1 MQETLPFKRTISKWL
16 KILLKILAIL
26 FVLMVVLYLSMAFY
40 INTNKEKILASVTSQ
55 INENIDGKIKI
66 GAMDPTFV
74 QGFPRISLRLRNV
87 EIIDNRWQEHQKT
100 LIKAN
105 DFNLSINALA
115 FLFGEVEIRKIEISN
130 AKIHLFTDENG
141 YSNTSV
147 FGKKNNKNQNKESDE
162 SFGRIKGFDFKN
174 VQFISQNK
182 KGGKLFD
189 FLIHDFQAKF
199 NFDSQGWES
208 SGKINA
214 FANNMAFNTKHG
226 SFIKSKK
233 ISGKLAVISNRE
245 KNTLEVLENRLE
257 IGGDKFDISGKFS
270 TDSHAESPFELHIKA
285 PSILWLNAANLL
297 SPNITKQLKRFDL
310 KKEIN
315 VRCDIVGDLN
325 VEVDPHILVN
335 AQIKGNQLTI
345 PDGTI
350 KNCSFSGIFSNEY
363 RKGKGFNDPNSAIKI
378 YNFRGDYNEIPVI
391 MDSVIISNLEQPL
404 ATGIF
409 KSKFPLIK
417 LNKIIDP
424 NLLHFSSGNA
434 NVALDFIAD
443 IVDFSITKPYV
454 SGLITVDNASIKYV
468 PRNISFTNTSLAL
481 DFTDK
486 DLFIRNLI
494 LQTPKSVVKL
504 EGSVK
509 NFLNT
514 YYTDPNKIILQ
525 WNIRSPQLELS
536 EFLGF
541 LGSRKKIKN
550 KKTTDNPDVS
560 DKLDFLF
567 EKSSVA
573 ININVKKLI
582 YNKFVANDVHADF
595 FVSEKGINIKKMFA
609 RNSGGTLNFSGN
621 LLQSQNANKF
631 SLNTNIQKVE
641 IASFFKAFNNF
652 GLESLKAENLEGQLS
667 STLKITGLIKDNGS
681 LSPKSIYG
689 NLNFQLQKG
698 KLLNFEPI
706 KKTGKFAFPFRD
718 LSNITFS
725 QLNGKL
731 IINGEKVEIAPMK
744 ISSSVLNM
752 DVAGTYSFGKGTN
765 ILVDVPLRNPK
776 NDRNI
781 TNKEKL
787 EERRNRGIVLHLLAT
802 DKGSVDGKVNLKLVS
817 KKRGQEAISP

>member
-1 MQETLPFKRTISKWL
+1 
-16 KILLKILAIL
+16 
-26 FVLMVVLYLSMAFY
+26 MVVLYLSMAFY
-40 INTNKEKILASVTSQ
+40 INSNKEKILASVTSQ

-74 QGFPRISLRLRNV
+74 QGFPRISLRLKNV
-87 EIIDNRWQEHQKT
+87 EITDKLWQKHQKT
-100 LIKAN
+100 LVKAN

-147 FGKKNNKNQNKESDE
+147 FGKKNNKSQNEKSDE

-174 VQFISQNK
+174 VQFISENK

-189 FLIHDFQAKF
+189 FLIHDFYAKF
-199 NFDSQGWES
+199 KFDSEGWES

-226 SFIKSKK
+226 SFVKSKK

-245 KNTLEVLENRLE
+245 KSTLEVLENTLE

-270 TDSHAESPFELHIKA
+270 TDSDAKSPFELHIKA

-310 KKEIN
+310 KKEIS
-315 VRCDIVGDLN
+315 VRCDIAGDLN
-325 VEVDPHILVN
+325 VEGDPHILVN
-335 AQIKGNQLTI
+335 AEIKANQLTI

-350 KNCSFSGIFSNEY
+350 ENCSFSGIFSNEY
-363 RKGKGFNDPNSAIKI
+363 RKGQGFNDPNSVIKI
-378 YNFRGDYNEIPVI
+378 YDFKGDYNEIPVV

-409 KSKFPLIK
+409 KSKFPLEK
-417 LNKIIDP
+417 LNKTIDP
-424 NLLHFSSGNA
+424 NLLHFSAGNA

-454 SGLITVDNASIKYV
+454 SGLVTVENASIKYV

-486 DLFIRNLI
+486 DLFIRNLN

-525 WNIRSPQLELS
+525 WNITSPQLQLN

-541 LGSRKKIKN
+541 LGSRKKVKS
-550 KKTTDNPDVS
+550 KKTATNPDIS

-573 ININVKKLI
+573 INIDVKKLI
-582 YNKFVANDVHADF
+582 YNKFVANDVKADF

-621 LLQSQNANKF
+621 LFQSQNANKF

-652 GLESLKAENLEGQLS
+652 GLESLKAENLQGNLS
-667 STLKITGLIKDNGS
+667 STSKISGLIKDDGS

-689 NLNFQLQKG
+689 NLNFQLQNG

-706 KKTGKFAFPFRD
+706 KNAGKFAFPFRD
-718 LSNITFS
+718 LNNITFS

-731 IINGEKVEIAPMK
+731 ILNGEKVEIEPMK

-781 TNKEKL
+781 TDEEKL

-802 DKGSVDGKVNLKLVS
+802 DKGNQDGKVSIKLVS
-817 KKRGQEAISP
+817 KKRGKEAISQ